1 MNEDIYICLLC
12 VEAVVFVMSTVVKAH
27 PKMCVCCNLKQ
38 VIQVHNILYEVVTSC
53 GNFSYSRAPGYKGGT
68 LIQG

>member
-53 GNFSYSRAPGYKGGT
+53 GNFHIVVLPDTKAGH
-68 LIQG
+68 